1 MHAIPDELLELI
13 LLHVASA
20 ICLTRS
26 ASVCK
31 RWLAIVSGAGFLRRF
46 RSVHGPAGVY
56 KDERWLR
63 NTLPN
68 VDPYLPKF
76 VPSQPS
82 AMDVRRFSLDF
93 LPHSGIRPWLW
104 RILDSHGSLLL
115 LDKKGGYYYNGGV
128 PSRDMIVCEPVT
140 RRYQRIALHGTFP
153 HCAVDGIECAYVA
166 DGEEGGGNGFLLNFR
181 LVVLLNIHGYDHGCG
196 RSLHAAVLTP
206 GGGSWKKVCIEEQQ
220 MSLMGHTKGCVYW
233 YEGGR
238 TVVALDRSTAEIS
251 SFALSG
257 SIEAWHSFHADSTAV
272 AVGRDGEPRV
282 VTVAGAGR
290 HLKVFSRLQGGNG
303 GGGGEWALE
312 KSVPLSEAMRSLT
325 ECDRSLLRSRT
336 FTFAHNNEGKL
347 LLRVHAGTVLPCLY
361 HLDVETVELQS
372 VDDYGLAYPC
382 ELPWPPALHAF
393 NLH

>member
-20 ICLTRS
+20 ICLIRS

-31 RWLAIVSGAGFLRRF
+31 RWLA
-46 RSVHGPAGVY
+46 
-56 KDERWLR
+56 
-63 NTLPN
+63 
-68 VDPYLPKF
+68 
-76 VPSQPS
+76 
-82 AMDVRRFSLDF
+82 
-93 LPHSGIRPWLW
+93 
-104 RILDSHGSLLL
+104 
-115 LDKKGGYYYNGGV
+115 
-128 PSRDMIVCEPVT
+128 
-140 RRYQRIALHGTFP
+140 
-153 HCAVDGIECAYVA
+153 HCAVDGIECAYLA

-181 LVVLLNIHGYDHGCG
+181 LVVLLNICGYDHGCG
-196 RSLHAAVLTP
+196 RRLHAAVLTP
-206 GGGSWKKVCIEEQQ
+206 GPGGGSWEKVCIEEQQ
-220 MSLMGHTKGCVYW
+220 MSLMGLTKGCVLYW
-233 YEGGR
+233 YAGGR

-272 AVGRDGEPRV
+272 AAGRDGEPRV
-282 VTVAGAGR
+282 VTVAGAGG

-303 GGGGEWALE
+303 GAGGEWALE

-361 HLDVETVELQS
+361 HLDVETVELES